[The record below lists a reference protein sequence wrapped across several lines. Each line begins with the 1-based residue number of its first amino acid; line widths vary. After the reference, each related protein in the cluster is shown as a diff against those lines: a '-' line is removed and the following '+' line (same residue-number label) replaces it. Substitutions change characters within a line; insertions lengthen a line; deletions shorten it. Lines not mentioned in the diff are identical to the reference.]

1 MDTRNGK
8 GKFESLGKGK
18 KPPKKDKNNKDLQIG
33 DYVTIGCTV
42 DATTGQCSAIDSTD
56 VAVLKPAYVP
66 PATNLYPKLLIMLV
80 DAPACGSG
88 LPAGVTVNSISQL
101 YFGPNLDGKGGW
113 AFRMENCSYGEVQ
126 VDVPNSKVMV
136 VQPACTWPTTSCD
149 PYGMGNAANAAA
161 KAVLGDALFNT
172 FTHFH
177 SVMAVPSV
185 CSWAGLATLGGGS
198 SGGQLWLNLNTYAQT
213 FDAWGQVPL
222 QEMVHNFVIYHGFK
236 GGAEYQD
243 VSTFMGSGT
252 ACPSTPEQR
261 WLGWASPV
269 MGGEGLDSTTLPPAT
284 TVGPYTIP
292 ATWVTGLGN
301 HVRVRTNWSSW
312 YNKTDYGMNLYFELR
327 QSVNSD
333 SSIDIAY
340 SNKIVVHEIKAYMD
354 DDLATYRSNDPK
366 SNLMVA
372 VAPSSRTVMYSTTYA
387 APYRLVLYAG
397 PLSGSRSQFVS
408 LYFCRFL
415 SADTECPTLAT
426 VLSNT
431 PASPPP
437 PPRPPPPPIS
447 PPPPPTPSPPPPP
460 PSPPPAPPPP
470 SPPPPNPSPPPK
482 SGKPKPGVKAPPL
495 PPFELSPPP
504 SVRSPPPRR
513 RPPHRRS
520 APPRRNSGRHNKS
533 V

>member
-33 DYVTIGCTV
+33 DYVTIVPPVTN
-42 DATTGQCSAIDSTD
+42 AI
-56 VAVLKPAYVP
+56 YVP

-136 VQPACTWPTTSCD
+136 VKPACTWPTTSCD

-222 QEMVHNFVIYHGFK
+222 QEMVHNFVIYHGYK

-252 ACPSTPEQR
+252 ACPSTPEQ
-261 WLGWASPV
+261 V
-269 MGGEGLDSTTLPPAT
+269 
-284 TVGPYTIP
+284 
-292 ATWVTGLGN
+292 
-301 HVRVRTNWSSW
+301 
-312 YNKTDYGMNLYFELR
+312 
-327 QSVNSD
+327 
-333 SSIDIAY
+333 
-340 SNKIVVHEIKAYMD
+340 VVHEIKAYMD

-366 SNLMVA
+366 SNLMIA

-460 PSPPPAPPPP
+460 PSPPPALPPP

-482 SGKPKPGVKAPPL
+482 GGKPKPVVRAPPFS
-495 PPFELSPPP
+495 PPELSSPPRA
-504 SVRSPPPRR
+504 RSPPPRR
-513 RPPHRRS
+513 
-520 APPRRNSGRHNKS
+520 
-533 V
+533 